1 MGKKRPARTNLIISI
16 AFSLIFIFLFVSV
29 INLQNEMKS
38 LRDERDARAKKVTE
52 LQDNIDELE
61 LRINTPVDE
70 EFIKRIARDRLGLR
84 DSDEII
90 FYTDIG
96 NK

>member
-1 MGKKRPARTNLIISI
+1 M
-16 AFSLIFIFLFVSV
+16 LIFMFLFGSV

>member
-1 MGKKRPARTNLIISI
+1 
-16 AFSLIFIFLFVSV
+16 
-29 INLQNEMKS
+29 MKS

>member
-1 MGKKRPARTNLIISI
+1 MGKKRPARTNLIIRI

-38 LRDERDARAKKVTE
+38 LRDDRDARAKKVTE

>member
-1 MGKKRPARTNLIISI
+1 MYPGLVSFAG
-16 AFSLIFIFLFVSV
+16 FSLIFIFLFVSV